1 MTPDIRIGSR
11 IAMVE
16 ARMASLRSGVGRGGG
31 RVGSGMDRAISLA
44 EQSSTRPPPSASVSG
59 QRGPAALP
67 TRPYPSSVAPPAG
80 TVPAWADR
88 VPAAGRPWAPAI
100 AEAARRHGI
109 DERLLAALVWTESG
123 FDPEARSSAGAIG
136 LGQLMPGTAADLGVD
151 PTDATQN
158 LDGAARYL
166 RDQLDRF
173 GDVRLA
179 LAAYN
184 AGPARVEAAGGVPA
198 IEETTTYV
206 ARVTGRL
213 TALGG

>member
-1 MTPDIRIGSR
+1 MTPDIGVQGR

-16 ARMASLRSGVGRGGG
+16 ARLAGLRSGMARGGG
-31 RVGSGMDRAISLA
+31 RVGSGMDRAIALA
-44 EQSSTRPPPSASVSG
+44 EQSPTPTPGSPSALLSRPSPTSV
-59 QRGPAALP
+59 L
-67 TRPYPSSVAPPAG
+67 PPAG
-80 TVPAWADR
+80 ALPAWADR
-88 VPAAGRPWAPAI
+88 VPATGRSWAPAI
-100 AEAARRHGI
+100 AEAARRHGL

-166 RDQLDRF
+166 RQQLDRF